1 MLIKIGATRSS
12 EELRTLAHDQAMRCH
27 GREQ

>member
-1 MLIKIGATRSS
+1 MLVHIGAKRSS